1 MNSHLQPSSQSP
13 VFRRTKL
20 FPGSSAL
27 AALAAGLLLSSVPL
41 VRAQTIEP
49 AFVSDY
55 SYIDL
60 GSASGV
66 PINYGG
72 LTLKAG
78 DPNTLLLG
86 GSANNGG
93 GGIYSIGVTRDVNGH
108 INAFSGT
115 ASLFSTAA
123 NIDGG
128 LAYGPG
134 GVLFATTY
142 ANNQLL
148 QIKPGSS
155 SPDKVIDLTAA
166 GVAASTGNVSFVPAG
181 FPDAGGIRILSY
193 SGGGFYTGTLTPDG
207 FGTYDLSAVALQ
219 ATLTGA
225 PEGLIYVPAGS
236 PVFAGS
242 NALVSEYGTGQI
254 AAYSLDANGY
264 PIVASRQNFMTGL
277 SGAEGAFTDPLTGDF
292 LFSTYGGGN
301 RVIAVRGFAVSAPE
315 PASAAL
321 LVCGA
326 LGLFGCRRARR

>member
-1 MNSHLQPSSQSP
+1 MTPPAPFYCQSP
-13 VFRRTKL
+13 ALFRRRTSVRQAAITTWVAAVL
-20 FPGSSAL
+20 FSGVQL
-27 AALAAGLLLSSVPL
+27 GC
-41 VRAQTIEP
+41 AQTIAP

-60 GSASGV
+60 GSPSGV

-142 ANNQLL
+142 SNNQLL
-148 QIKPGSS
+148 EIKPGSS

-166 GVAASTGNVSFVPAG
+166 GVVASTGNVSFVPGG

-207 FGTYDLSAVALQ
+207 FGTYNLSAVTLQ

-242 NALVSEYGTGQI
+242 NALVTEYGVGQI

-277 SGAEGAFTDPLTGDF
+277 PGAEGAFIDPLTGDF

-326 LGLFGCRRARR
+326 LGLFGCRRVRR